1 MKRITTASALRVLA
15 NAINEMAA
23 SAEAA
28 DEPIIVNL
36 DTVLSSIEEGTFVPP
51 KPMAKIV
58 HEASHYAAYDTSGRY
73 LYGAQKVE
81 WLTRWL
87 DDNCFAYDLTKIEE

>member
-1 MKRITTASALRVLA
+1 MKRITTASALRELA
-15 NAINEMAA
+15 NAINEMVAT
-23 SAEAA
+23 AEAA

-36 DTVLSSIEEGTFVPP
+36 DSVLSSIEEGTFVPP
-51 KPMAKIV
+51 KPMAKII
-58 HEASHYAAYDTSGRY
+58 HEAASYAAYDAGGRY